1 MTADAQSRNPVL
13 EYKDIIKYLPHRYPF
28 LMIDKVI
35 ELDIENGILVA
46 QKNVSINE
54 AYFQGHFPGTPI
66 MPGVLLL
73 EALAQTGS
81 LYVQLKEPTGK
92 VGLLLN
98 IKNAK
103 FRQPVRPG
111 DILILRGREI
121 HLGSKGGRLQGE
133 AYVGDKIVAEAEF
146 GYVLVDPSQI

>member
-1 MTADAQSRNPVL
+1 MTADAPTNKTL

-28 LMIDKVI
+28 LMIDRVI
-35 ELDIENGILVA
+35 EVDMDNGVLVA

-66 MPGVLLL
+66 MPGVMIL

-103 FRQPVRPG
+103 FRQPVKPG
-111 DILILRGREI
+111 DVLILRGRQL
-121 HLGSKGGRLQGE
+121 HLGSKGGRLFGE
-133 AYVGDKIVAEAEF
+133 ALVENKVVAEAEF
-146 GYVLVDPSQI
+146 AYVLVEPSQI